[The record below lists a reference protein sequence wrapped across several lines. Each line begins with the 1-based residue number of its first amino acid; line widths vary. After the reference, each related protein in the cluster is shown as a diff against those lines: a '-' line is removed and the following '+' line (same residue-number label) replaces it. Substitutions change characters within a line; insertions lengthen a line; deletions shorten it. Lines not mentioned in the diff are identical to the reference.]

1 MNQIST
7 DTAFFGCPVLE
18 VKVPKGYEYNKF
30 CGEQVSKVLDDKCE
44 VIVDPEES
52 SSSNVIPEE
61 SSSSH
66 VIPEESSS
74 SHVIPEESSSS
85 HVVPD
90 PANNC
95 EGTNY
100 RWYGDTLIIGGTGE
114 MCSINSGSYPWAS
127 YSSKAKNI
135 IIDEG
140 VTSISE
146 HAFEGFTNLE
156 TLVIPESVKR
166 IDSQAFRGCIKLND
180 VKYCGYHNVASE
192 GSVFNGCVSLVKVA
206 VPENYEGNKFCEKYV
221 DKKLDDQCEPVE
233 IPDPNDNSAGR
244 TSILSTAIG
253 VTTAALMM
261 NNRRHMQY

>member
-1 MNQIST
+1 
-7 DTAFFGCPVLE
+7 
-18 VKVPKGYEYNKF
+18 
-30 CGEQVSKVLDDKCE
+30 
-44 VIVDPEES
+44 
-52 SSSNVIPEE
+52 
-61 SSSSH
+61 
-66 VIPEESSS
+66 
-74 SHVIPEESSSS
+74 
-85 HVVPD
+85 
-90 PANNC
+90 
-95 EGTNY
+95 
-100 RWYGDTLIIGGTGE
+100 
-114 MCSINSGSYPWAS
+114 MCSINSGNYPWAS

-180 VKYCGYHNVASE
+180 VKYCGYHNIASE

-261 NNRRHMQY
+261 NNRIHMQY

>member
-1 MNQIST
+1 
-7 DTAFFGCPVLE
+7 
-18 VKVPKGYEYNKF
+18 
-30 CGEQVSKVLDDKCE
+30 
-44 VIVDPEES
+44 
-52 SSSNVIPEE
+52 
-61 SSSSH
+61 
-66 VIPEESSS
+66 
-74 SHVIPEESSSS
+74 
-85 HVVPD
+85 
-90 PANNC
+90 
-95 EGTNY
+95 
-100 RWYGDTLIIGGTGE
+100 

-180 VKYCGYHNVASE
+180 VKYCGYHNIASE
-192 GSVFNGCVSLVKVA
+192 GSVFDGCVSLAKVA
-206 VPENYEGNKFCEKYV
+206 VPEDYEGKEFCGKYV

-233 IPDPNDNSAGR
+233 IPDPSDNSAGR